1 MKRKVV
7 AVWKGDGA
15 NGSGVLTAQS
25 GAFNNMPYS
34 FKTRFEN
41 DNGKLG
47 TNPEELIAAAHAG
60 CFNMKLSFVLNEA
73 NYSPEELNTEAI
85 LTFVDGKI
93 ISIQLNLKAKVSG
106 INQKKFE
113 ELAEDAKA
121 NCPISGVLNCEIIL
135 IEQIL
140 NSKAI
145 YSRLISSVAAS
156 KSFELLILQKAPG
169 ELSSQFTAIA
179 LREPNSDL
187 GPNKPAATASSIFP
201 IRSRRQR
208 EKRGW
213 I

>member
-1 MKRKVV
+1 MKRKVI

-15 NGSGVLTAQS
+15 DGSGVLTSQS

-93 ISIQLNLKAKVSG
+93 ISIQLNLKAKVPG

-135 IEQIL
+135 
-140 NSKAI
+140 NSV
-145 YSRLISSVAAS
+145 LV
-156 KSFELLILQKAPG
+156 
-169 ELSSQFTAIA
+169 
-179 LREPNSDL
+179 
-187 GPNKPAATASSIFP
+187 
-201 IRSRRQR
+201 
-208 EKRGW
+208 
-213 I
+213 

>member
-15 NGSGVLTAQS
+15 DGNGVLSAQS

-41 DNGKLG
+41 DNGDLG

-73 NYSPEELNTEAI
+73 NFNPKELNTEAV

-93 ISIQLNLKAKVSG
+93 IAIQLNLKAKVPG
-106 INQKKFE
+106 INKEKFE
-113 ELAEDAKA
+113 ELAEDAKV

-135 IEQIL
+135 
-140 NSKAI
+140 NSV
-145 YSRLISSVAAS
+145 LI
-156 KSFELLILQKAPG
+156 
-169 ELSSQFTAIA
+169 
-179 LREPNSDL
+179 
-187 GPNKPAATASSIFP
+187 
-201 IRSRRQR
+201 
-208 EKRGW
+208 
-213 I
+213 

>member
-15 NGSGVLTAQS
+15 DGSGVLTAQS

-73 NYSPEELNTEAI
+73 NFNPEELNTEAVQ
-85 LTFVDGKI
+85 TFIDGKI
-93 ISIQLNLKAKVSG
+93 ISIQLSLQAKIPG
-106 INQKKFE
+106 INKERFD

-135 IEQIL
+135 NTVL
-140 NSKAI
+140 
-145 YSRLISSVAAS
+145 V
-156 KSFELLILQKAPG
+156 
-169 ELSSQFTAIA
+169 
-179 LREPNSDL
+179 
-187 GPNKPAATASSIFP
+187 
-201 IRSRRQR
+201 
-208 EKRGW
+208 
-213 I
+213 